1 MQRRQPLALFCNSQV
16 YCMETTTNNDGSVLA
31 LPGAQSGR
39 KSSIDSGNLTPNQIV
54 ALLDKYIIGQKDAK
68 KSVAIALRNRLRRQN
83 VSDDLRD
90 EIMPN
95 NIIMIGPTGVGKT
108 EIARRLAKLAKAP
121 FVKVEASK
129 FTEVGYVG
137 RDVESMIR
145 DLVDQS
151 VAMVRSERS
160 EEVREKAALLV
171 EERLLDILL
180 PPVASSRD
188 SEDDDVES
196 EEGALEQPSD
206 DEHDKSIEVN
216 RRSRRKMLERL
227 RSGKLEDRQIEMDIS
242 SDAPGG
248 MMQVFGPLGQME
260 EIGGIMQDLMSG
272 LPRKRKKRRVS
283 IAEARKLLEQEEVQK
298 LIDMDSVVKEA
309 INKVEQSGIVFIDE
323 IDKIASPSSGSGGK
337 GPDVSREGVQRDLLP
352 IVEGSN
358 VATKHGMVKT
368 DHVLFIASGAFHVA
382 KPSDLIP
389 ELQGRF
395 PIRVE
400 LKSLT
405 EEDFYLILTQPE
417 NALIKQY
424 SALLGTEG
432 VHLTFSDGAIREI
445 ARIAA
450 RVNESVENIGA
461 RRLHT
466 IMTNLLEELM
476 FNIPENFSDEHVEI
490 DETMVKEK
498 LNHVVADRD
507 LSQYIL

>member
-1 MQRRQPLALFCNSQV
+1 MS
-16 YCMETTTNNDGSVLA
+16 T
-31 LPGAQSGR
+31 
-39 KSSIDSGNLTPNQIV
+39 KSSIAESNLTPNQIV
-54 ALLDKYIIGQKDAK
+54 SQLDKYIIGQKDAK

-83 VSDDLRD
+83 VSDELRD

-108 EIARRLAKLAKAP
+108 EIARRLAKLARAP

-180 PPVASSRD
+180 PPVASSHD
-188 SEDDDVES
+188 SSDEES
-196 EEGALEQPSD
+196 SDEEGSEMQVHD
-206 DEHDKSIEVN
+206 HEDKSVEVN
-216 RRSRRKMLERL
+216 RRSRKKMLERL
-227 RSGKLEDRQIEMDIS
+227 RNGKLEDRQIEMDTS
-242 SDAPGG
+242 GDSPGG

-298 LIDMDSVVKEA
+298 LIDMESVVKEA

-323 IDKIASPSSGSGGK
+323 IDKIASPSTGAGGK

-432 VHLTFSDGAIREI
+432 VDLTFSEGAIREI

-450 RVNESVENIGA
+450 QVNESVENIGA

-476 FNIPENFSDEHVEI
+476 FNIPENFSDERVEI

>member
-1 MQRRQPLALFCNSQV
+1 
-16 YCMETTTNNDGSVLA
+16 MEIITKGEGNVFA
-31 LPGAQSGR
+31 LPEANSGLS
-39 KSSIDSGNLTPNQIV
+39 SSIAATNLTPNQIV
-54 ALLDKYIIGQKDAK
+54 SLLDKYIIGQKDAK
-68 KSVAIALRNRLRRQN
+68 KSVAIALRNRLRRQH
-83 VSDDLRD
+83 VSDELRD

-108 EIARRLAKLAKAP
+108 EIARRLAKLARAP

-151 VAMVRSERS
+151 VAMVRSEKS

-180 PPVASSRD
+180 PPLSSSNSQD
-188 SEDDDVES
+188 NELLNEEDAPAQTSADD
-196 EEGALEQPSD
+196 
-206 DEHDKSIEVN
+206 HDKSLEVN
-216 RRSRRKMLERL
+216 RRSRKKMLERL
-227 RSGKLEDRQIEMDIS
+227 RNGKLEDRQIEMDTTG
-242 SDAPGG
+242 DNPGG

-283 IAEARKLLEQEEVQK
+283 IAEARKILEQEEVQK
-298 LIDMDSVVKEA
+298 LIDMDSVIKEA
-309 INKVEQSGIVFIDE
+309 INKVEQSGIVFIEE
-323 IDKIASPSSGSGGK
+323 IDKIAAPSSGAGGK

-405 EEDFYLILTQPE
+405 EEDFYLILTQPD

-424 SALLGTEG
+424 SALLATEG
-432 VHLTFSDGAIREI
+432 VDLTFSDGAIREI
-445 ARIAA
+445 AKIAA

-476 FNIPENFSDEHVEI
+476 FNIPENFSDKHVVI
-490 DETMVKEK
+490 DEDMVKEK

>member
-1 MQRRQPLALFCNSQV
+1 
-16 YCMETTTNNDGSVLA
+16 METTTNSEGSVLA
-31 LPGAQSGR
+31 LSEANRGR
-39 KSSIDSGNLTPNQIV
+39 SSSIAASNLTPNQIV
-54 ALLDKYIIGQKDAK
+54 SLLDKYIIGQKEAK
-68 KSVAIALRNRLRRQN
+68 KSVAIALRNRLRRQH

-108 EIARRLAKLAKAP
+108 EIARRLAKLARAP

-160 EEVREKAALLV
+160 EEVREKAVLLV

-180 PPVASSRD
+180 PPVASSRNAE
-188 SEDDDVES
+188 SDDENS
-196 EEGALEQPSD
+196 AEEGVTESPAA
-206 DEHDKSIEVN
+206 DEHDKSLEVN

-227 RSGKLEDRQIEMDIS
+227 RNGKLEDRQIEMDITG
-242 SDAPGG
+242 DAPGG

-283 IAEARKLLEQEEVQK
+283 IAEARKILEQEEVQK

-323 IDKIASPSSGSGGK
+323 IDKIATPSSGSGSK

-424 SALLGTEG
+424 SALLATEG
-432 VHLTFSDGAIREI
+432 VDLTFSDGAIREI

-476 FNIPENFSDEHVEI
+476 FNIPENFSDERVEI

>member
-1 MQRRQPLALFCNSQV
+1 MS
-16 YCMETTTNNDGSVLA
+16 T
-31 LPGAQSGR
+31 
-39 KSSIDSGNLTPNQIV
+39 KSSIAESNLTPNQIV
-54 ALLDKYIIGQKDAK
+54 SQLDKYIIGQKDAK

-83 VSDDLRD
+83 VSDELRD

-108 EIARRLAKLAKAP
+108 EIARRLAKLARAP

-180 PPVASSRD
+180 PPVASSHGPRD
-188 SEDDDVES
+188 EES
-196 EEGALEQPSD
+196 GDEEGGEMPTS
-206 DEHDKSIEVN
+206 EHQDKSLELN
-216 RRSRRKMLERL
+216 RRSRKKMLERL
-227 RSGKLEDRQIEMDIS
+227 RNGKLEDRQIEMDTS
-242 SDAPGG
+242 GDSPGG

-323 IDKIASPSSGSGGK
+323 IDKIASPSTGAGGK

-405 EEDFYLILTQPE
+405 EEDFYLILTQPD

-432 VHLTFSDGAIREI
+432 VDLTFSEGAIREI

-450 RVNESVENIGA
+450 QVNESVENIGA

-476 FNIPENFSDEHVEI
+476 FNIPENFSDERVEI

>member
-1 MQRRQPLALFCNSQV
+1 MTDHKQQKVLEIAENTTVNNSLISN
-16 YCMETTTNNDGSVLA
+16 EF
-31 LPGAQSGR
+31 
-39 KSSIDSGNLTPNQIV
+39 LTPSQIV
-54 ALLDKYIIGQKDAK
+54 SRLDKYIIGQQEAK
-68 KSVAIALRNRLRRQN
+68 KAVAIALRNRLRRQN
-83 VSDDLRD
+83 VSEELRD

-108 EIARRLAKLAKAP
+108 EIARRLAKLANAP

-145 DLVDQS
+145 DLTDQA
-151 VAMVRSERS
+151 VNMVRNEKS
-160 EEVREKAALLV
+160 EEVKEKAAALA

-180 PPVASSRD
+180 PTVPSSPYEREEEVA
-188 SEDDDVES
+188 
-196 EEGALEQPSD
+196 EEGGGDEKASADLED
-206 DEHDKSIEVN
+206 AINKKSRE
-216 RRSRRKMLERL
+216 KMLERL
-227 RSGKLEDRQIEMDIS
+227 RSGRMEDRQIEMELSTDS
-242 SDAPGG
+242 QGG
-248 MMQVFGPLGQME
+248 MMQIFGPLGQME
-260 EIGGIMQDLMSG
+260 ELGGIMQDLMSG
-272 LPRKRKKRRVS
+272 LPKKRKKRRVT

-298 LIDMDSVVKEA
+298 LIDMDAVIKEA
-309 INKVEQSGIVFIDE
+309 VCKVEDSGIVFIDE
-323 IDKIASPSSGSGGK
+323 IDKIAAPTTGAGGK

-358 VATKHGMVKT
+358 VATKHGMVRT

-405 EEDFYLILTQPE
+405 EEDFYKILTQPK

-424 SALLGTEG
+424 KALLQTEG
-432 VHLTFSDGAIREI
+432 VELEFTDEAIREL
-445 ARIAA
+445 ASIAA
-450 RVNESVENIGA
+450 QVNESVENIGA

-476 FNIPENFSDEHVEI
+476 FAIPEKCSDEKIVI
-490 DETMVKEK
+490 DKAMVGEK
-498 LNHVVADRD
+498 LSVIIKDRD

>member
-1 MQRRQPLALFCNSQV
+1 MKQDTQETLAPDELRVPQV
-16 YCMETTTNNDGSVLA
+16 KL
-31 LPGAQSGR
+31 
-39 KSSIDSGNLTPNQIV
+39 IDEEQFTPTQIV
-54 ALLDKYIIGQKDAK
+54 EQLDRYIIGQKDAK

-83 VSDDLRD
+83 VSEELRD

-108 EIARRLAKLAKAP
+108 EIARRLAKLARAP

-145 DLVDQS
+145 DLVEQS
-151 VAMVRSERS
+151 VAMVRSEKT

-180 PPVASSRD
+180 PPVSGA
-188 SEDDDVES
+188 
-196 EEGALEQPSD
+196 EEPEISAD
-206 DEHDKSIEVN
+206 DEAVVLSGDDQAAGGNGKNLEREINRKS
-216 RRSRRKMLERL
+216 RQKMLERL
-227 RSGKLEDRQIEMDIS
+227 RAGRMEDRQIEMEVT
-242 SDAPGG
+242 SDGPGG
-248 MMQVFGPLGQME
+248 MMQIFGPLGQME

-272 LPRKRKKRRVS
+272 MPKKKKKRRLT

-298 LIDMDSVVKEA
+298 LIDMDAVVKEA
-309 INKVEQSGIVFIDE
+309 LRKVEESGIVFIDE
-323 IDKIASPSSGSGGK
+323 IDKIAAPTTGAGGK

-352 IVEGSN
+352 IVEGST
-358 VATKHGMVKT
+358 VATKYGVVKT

-382 KPSDLIP
+382 RPSDLIP

-405 EEDFYLILTQPE
+405 EEDFYLILTQPR

-424 SALLGTEG
+424 KAMLLTEG
-432 VHLTFSDGAIREI
+432 IDLEFTDEAIREI

-450 RVNESVENIGA
+450 KVNETVENIGA

-466 IMTNLLEELM
+466 ILTNLLEELM
-476 FNIPENFSDEHVEI
+476 FGIPEIIRDGTIADGKVVI
-490 DETMVKEK
+490 DAAQVREK
-498 LNHVVADRD
+498 LGKVAADRD

>member
-1 MQRRQPLALFCNSQV
+1 MTEKNQSELFEIHESKTVN
-16 YCMETTTNNDGSVLA
+16 
-31 LPGAQSGR
+31 
-39 KSSIDSGNLTPNQIV
+39 KSSISNEFLTPNQIV
-54 ALLDKYIIGQKDAK
+54 SRLDKYIIGQQDAK
-68 KSVAIALRNRLRRQN
+68 KAVAIALRNRLRRQN
-83 VSDDLRD
+83 VSDELRD

-108 EIARRLAKLAKAP
+108 EIARRLAKLANAP

-145 DLVDQS
+145 DLTDQA
-151 VAMVRSERS
+151 VNMVRNEKS
-160 EEVREKAALLV
+160 EEVKEKASHLA

-180 PPVASSRD
+180 PTVPSSAPYERD
-188 SEDDDVES
+188 EDAES
-196 EEGALEQPSD
+196 EVADEKSGTDLE
-206 DEHDKSIEVN
+206 EAVN
-216 RRSRRKMLERL
+216 RKSREKMLERL
-227 RSGKLEDRQIEMDIS
+227 RSGRMEDRQIEMETS
-242 SDAPGG
+242 SDGQGG
-248 MMQVFGPLGQME
+248 MMQIFGPMGQME
-260 EIGGIMQDLMSG
+260 ELGGIMQDLMSG
-272 LPRKRKKRRVS
+272 LPKKRKKRRVTV
-283 IAEARKLLEQEEVQK
+283 AEARKILEQEEVQK
-298 LIDMDSVVKEA
+298 LIDMDAVIKEA
-309 INKVEQSGIVFIDE
+309 VRKVEESGIVFIDE
-323 IDKIASPSSGSGGK
+323 IDKIAAPTTGSGGK

-400 LKSLT
+400 LRSLT
-405 EEDFYLILTQPE
+405 EEDFYKILTQPK

-424 SALLGTEG
+424 KALLLTEG
-432 VHLTFSDGAIREI
+432 VELEFTDEAIREL
-445 ARIAA
+445 AAIAA
-450 RVNESVENIGA
+450 QVNESVENIGA

-476 FNIPENFSDEHVEI
+476 FEIPEKCSDEKIVI
-490 DETMVKEK
+490 DKAMVAEK
-498 LNHVVADRD
+498 LTVIIKDRD

>member
-1 MQRRQPLALFCNSQV
+1 MSTKSEGDLLVLPEATNGRQSAI
-16 YCMETTTNNDGSVLA
+16 A
-31 LPGAQSGR
+31 
-39 KSSIDSGNLTPNQIV
+39 SSNLTPNQIV
-54 ALLDKYIIGQKDAK
+54 SQLDKYIIGQKDAK
-68 KSVAIALRNRLRRQN
+68 KSVAIALRNRLRRQS
-83 VSDDLRD
+83 VSDELRD

-108 EIARRLAKLAKAP
+108 EIARRLAKLARAP

-160 EEVREKAALLV
+160 EEVREKATLLV

-180 PPVASSRD
+180 PPVASLRD
-188 SEDDDVES
+188 SGDEES
-196 EEGALEQPSD
+196 GDEEGSEIPSRG
-206 DEHDKSIEVN
+206 EPDKSVEVN
-216 RRSRRKMLERL
+216 RRSRKKMLERL
-227 RSGKLEDRQIEMDIS
+227 RNGKLEERQIEMDTS
-242 SDAPGG
+242 GDSPGG

-298 LIDMDSVVKEA
+298 LIDMESVVKEA

-323 IDKIASPSSGSGGK
+323 IDKIASPSTGAGGK

-405 EEDFYLILTQPE
+405 EEDFYLILTQPD

-424 SALLGTEG
+424 SALLATEG
-432 VHLTFSDGAIREI
+432 VTLTFSEGAIREI

-450 RVNESVENIGA
+450 QVNESVENIGA

-476 FNIPENFSDEHVEI
+476 FNIPENFSDDHVEI
-490 DETMVKEK
+490 DEAMVKEK

>member
-1 MQRRQPLALFCNSQV
+1 MEKTINSEDNVIALS
-16 YCMETTTNNDGSVLA
+16 EA
-31 LPGAQSGR
+31 R
-39 KSSIDSGNLTPNQIV
+39 KGVQSSIAASNLTPNQIV
-54 ALLDKYIIGQKDAK
+54 SLLDKYIIGQKDAK
-68 KSVAIALRNRLRRQN
+68 KSVAIALRNRLRRQH

-160 EEVREKAALLV
+160 EDVREKAALLV

-180 PPVASSRD
+180 PPLGSSQNSVD
-188 SEDDDVES
+188 NDEPG
-196 EEGALEQPSD
+196 EEETPGTALP
-206 DEHDKSIEVN
+206 DEHDKSLEVN
-216 RRSRRKMLERL
+216 RRSRKKMLERL
-227 RSGKLEDRQIEMDIS
+227 RNGKLEDRQIEMDIS
-242 SDAPGG
+242 GDSPGG
-248 MMQVFGPLGQME
+248 MMQIFGPLGQME

-283 IAEARKLLEQEEVQK
+283 IADARKLLEQEEVQK

-323 IDKIASPSSGSGGK
+323 IDKIAAPSSGSGGK

-405 EEDFYLILTQPE
+405 EDDFYLILTQPD

-424 SALLGTEG
+424 SALLATEG
-432 VHLTFSDGAIREI
+432 VDLTFSDGAIREI
-445 ARIAA
+445 AKIAA

-476 FNIPENFSDEHVEI
+476 FNIPENFADEHVVI
-490 DETMVKEK
+490 DEVMVKEK

>member
-1 MQRRQPLALFCNSQV
+1 
-16 YCMETTTNNDGSVLA
+16 METTINSEGSALA
-31 LPGAQSGR
+31 LPEARRNG
-39 KSSIDSGNLTPNQIV
+39 KTSSIATSNLTPNQIV
-54 ALLDKYIIGQKDAK
+54 SLLDKYIIGQKDAK
-68 KSVAIALRNRLRRQN
+68 KSVAIALRNRLRRQH

-108 EIARRLAKLAKAP
+108 EIARRLAKLARAP

-151 VAMVRSERS
+151 VAMVRSEKS
-160 EEVREKAALLV
+160 EEVREKAVLLV

-180 PPVASSRD
+180 PPVSSSRN
-188 SEDDDVES
+188 SEDDDEAS
-196 EEGALEQPSD
+196 GEEGAAESRST
-206 DEHDKSIEVN
+206 EERDKSLEVN
-216 RRSRRKMLERL
+216 RRSRKKMLERL
-227 RSGKLEDRQIEMDIS
+227 RNGKLEERQIEMDLS
-242 SDAPGG
+242 GDSPGG

-272 LPRKRKKRRVS
+272 MPRKRKKRRVS

-298 LIDMDSVVKEA
+298 LIDMESVVKEA

-323 IDKIASPSSGSGGK
+323 IDKIASPSTGSGGK

-405 EEDFYLILTQPE
+405 EDDFYLILTQPE

-424 SALLGTEG
+424 SALLATEG
-432 VHLTFSDGAIREI
+432 VDLTFSDGAIREI

-490 DETMVKEK
+490 DEVMVKEK